1 MPSTPAT
8 TQVER
13 QTHTLRLKMDMQNV
27 KREMTTG
34 LPENPLQEKSME
46 FAVRIVSLSRTLRDE
61 CKEYALADQV
71 LRSGT
76 SIGAN
81 LAEAAFATSKKDF
94 LVKAKIA
101 LKECSETRFWLKLLI
116 RSKIFP
122 KSRLSPL
129 LSSCTE
135 LLRMLVST
143 CKTTEERLK
152 SP

>member
-1 MPSTPAT
+1 M
-8 TQVER
+8 E
-13 QTHTLRLKMDMQNV
+13 MQNV
-27 KREMTTG
+27 ESEMATG
-34 LPENPLQEKSME
+34 VPENPLQEKSME

-61 CKEYALADQV
+61 CKEYTLADQV

-152 SP
+152 SQ